1 MADPT
6 DSAVPRSATGPVT
19 RPERARSAPPPA
31 GHHDHPP
38 GRCGTADPDRGSGTV
53 HALTLTMVL
62 GVLLLAVLL
71 LAQAGIA
78 THRAGKAADLAALAA
93 ADTARGLVAG
103 DPCATAA
110 DVARRNGAELELC
123 ELVEP
128 ERVVVDVRTTV
139 ALDGPLARFGA
150 ARGVSRAGP
159 PEDS

>member
-1 MADPT
+1 MP
-6 DSAVPRSATGPVT
+6 PVGT
-19 RPERARSAPPPA
+19 VAERPERDGSRRL
-31 GHHDHPP
+31 GRMHD
-38 GRCGTADPDRGSGTV
+38 GERNRDGDRGSGTV

-62 GVLLLAVLL
+62 GVLLLTVLL

-93 ADTARGLVAG
+93 ADTARGLVPG
-103 DPCATAA
+103 DPCRTAER
-110 DVARRNGAELELC
+110 VARDNGARLEQC

-139 ALDGPLARFGA
+139 ALDGPLARFGD

-159 PEDS
+159 PEATGAP